1 MIKTYTYKLYNNPKY
16 EKKLIKWES
25 ICRYVYNIALETK
38 IEAYKKG
45 VHLSGFDLSKQLT
58 KCKHTE
64 GLEWIKEVGSD
75 TLQSVTGKLQKTYDK
90 FFSDCKDGTRD
101 KLRAKYLKNCQ
112 ENNRGINWKKYNN
125 ICKPK
130 FKSKKD
136 SHSVNFKS
144 GKGSLKQTIK
154 GFKLPRFGE
163 VKVFNNRKINGN
175 IKTAQLKRHI
185 DGIYLTVQF
194 EEFFNKDYTNTE
206 NQGICGIDMGISRF
220 LTTSDGEYID
230 NPKFL
235 EKQLPKLRIEQRK
248 LSRMQMNGK
257 NYNKQKEVVRRLH
270 KKVTDARMDFL
281 HKQSSEIANYFHTV
295 IREDLDIR
303 NMVENKDYSKLIS
316 DVSWG
321 KFFELLN
328 YKTNMVK
335 VNPAYTSQT
344 CSSCG
349 KIDKNS
355 RKSQAIFKCTSCNFE
370 MNADENGALNIL
382 EKGIK
387 QIEARALASGS
398 KRKAVA

>member
-45 VHLSGFDLSKQLT
+45 VHLSGFDLSNQLT

-64 GLEWIKEVGSD
+64 GLEWIKEVGAD
-75 TLQSVTGKLQKTYDK
+75 TLQSVTEKLQKTYDK

-112 ENNRGINWKKYNN
+112 ENNKEINWKKYNS

-130 FKSKKD
+130 FKSKRD

-163 VKVFNNRKINGN
+163 VKVFNNRKIHGK
-175 IKTAQLKRHI
+175 IKRAQLKRHA

-194 EEFFNKDYTNTE
+194 EEFSNEDYIHTE
-206 NQGICGIDMGISRF
+206 SQGICGIDVGISRF
-220 LTTSDGEYID
+220 LTISDGEYVD

-235 EKQLPKLRIEQRK
+235 EKQLPKLRVAQRK
-248 LSRMQMNGK
+248 LSRMKLHGK
-257 NYNKQKEVVRRLH
+257 NYNKQKEVVKRLY

-281 HKQSSEIANYFHTV
+281 HKQSSELSKYFHTV
-295 IREDLDIR
+295 VREDLDIK
-303 NMVENKDYSKLIS
+303 NMVKNKDYSRLIS

-321 KFFELLN
+321 KFFNLLS
-328 YKTNMVK
+328 YKTNVVK

-349 KIDKNS
+349 NIDKLS
-355 RKSQAIFKCTSCNFE
+355 RVTQNKFKCISCQNE
-370 MNADENGALNIL
+370 MNADDKSWPNGLL
-382 EKGIK
+382 
-387 QIEARALASGS
+387 
-398 KRKAVA
+398 